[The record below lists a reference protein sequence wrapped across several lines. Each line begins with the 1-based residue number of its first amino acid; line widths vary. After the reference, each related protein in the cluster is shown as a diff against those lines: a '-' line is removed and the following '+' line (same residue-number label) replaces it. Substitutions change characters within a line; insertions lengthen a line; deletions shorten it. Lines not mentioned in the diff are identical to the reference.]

1 MNKIYGLPYMGSKGR
16 FVEDF
21 FDIIPKKKRFYDL
34 FHGGLAVTHY
44 ALLHTGMEVISNDL
58 NKQIQDLFVN
68 AVNGDY
74 KNRNEYVSRETFLTK
89 KENDIFIKY
98 AWSFSYKGENYL
110 YAKEIEDLKK
120 AVYYYRVF
128 GDSSLLRAFGCDS
141 LDDKDDVLN
150 MYTEWYTEKT
160 FGKVIPRNEIKL
172 TIEKIEANMKDKGES
187 IRLYLCE
194 GLKKANKR
202 NVDIDR
208 LLGTNGMA
216 GHYFGKSQWEIPTA
230 EAYEKIKNYLNLS
243 KTFEELTSVL
253 GTDFDKYQSLKVLA
267 KLNHRFD
274 RLETNRQTRI
284 NALTELKP
292 MMNRLTLYNRDYRE
306 VPIEKDSVIYC
317 DIPYENTEQY
327 SVGDFNHAEFFN
339 WCSRQTELVLISS
352 YDMPKDKFTKV
363 FEIEINRGLGGGA
376 VVKERIFVPNHQV
389 EKFNRERTDVLF

>member
-1 MNKIYGLPYMGSKGR
+1 MNGTQK
-16 FVEDF
+16 
-21 FDIIPKKKRFYDL
+21 
-34 FHGGLAVTHY
+34 
-44 ALLHTGMEVISNDL
+44 
-58 NKQIQDLFVN
+58 
-68 AVNGDY
+68 
-74 KNRNEYVSRETFLTK
+74 
-89 KENDIFIKY
+89 
-98 AWSFSYKGENYL
+98 
-110 YAKEIEDLKK
+110 
-120 AVYYYRVF
+120 
-128 GDSSLLRAFGCDS
+128 
-141 LDDKDDVLN
+141 
-150 MYTEWYTEKT
+150 KT

-172 TIEKIEANMKDKGES
+172 NVEKIKADKGES

-208 LLGTNGMA
+208 LLGTKGTA
-216 GHYFGKSQWEIPTA
+216 GHYFGKSQWKLPNA

-243 KTFEELTSVL
+243 KTFEELTAVL
-253 GTDFDKYQSLKVLA
+253 GTNFDKYQSFKVLA

-274 RLETNRQTRI
+274 KLETGRQTRI

-327 SVGDFNHAEFFN
+327 SVGDFNHAEFFD
-339 WCSRQTELVLISS
+339 WCGRHTELVLISS

-363 FEIEINRGLGGGA
+363 FEIEINRCLGGSA
-376 VVKERIFVPNHQV
+376 VVKERIFVPNHLV

>member
-21 FDIIPKKKRFYDL
+21 FCIIPQKKRFYDL

-58 NKQIQDLFVN
+58 NKEIQDLFIN
-68 AVNGDY
+68 AINGDY
-74 KNRNEYVSRETFLTK
+74 KNRNEYVSREMFFAE
-89 KENDIFIKY
+89 KENDPFIKY
-98 AWSFSYKGENYL
+98 AWSFSCKGESYL

-128 GDSSLLRAFGCDS
+128 GDSSLLRVFGCDS

-150 MYTEWYTEKT
+150 MYTTWYTEKT
-160 FGKVIPRNEIKL
+160 FGKAIPRNEIKL
-172 TIEKIEANMKDKGES
+172 TIEKIEANMKDKGE
-187 IRLYLCE
+187 C
-194 GLKKANKR
+194 
-202 NVDIDR
+202 
-208 LLGTNGMA
+208 
-216 GHYFGKSQWEIPTA
+216 
-230 EAYEKIKNYLNLS
+230 
-243 KTFEELTSVL
+243 L
-253 GTDFDKYQSLKVLA
+253 GTDFDNYHSLKVLA

-274 RLETNRQTRI
+274 RLKTPRQTRI

-376 VVKERIFVPNHQV
+376 AVKERIFVPNHQV
-389 EKFNRERTDVLF
+389 EKFNAERTDVLF

>member
-21 FDIIPKKKRFYDL
+21 FDIIPQKKRFYDL

-44 ALLHTGMEVISNDL
+44 ALLHTDVEVISNDL
-58 NKQIQDLFVN
+58 NKQIQDLFIN

-74 KNRNEYVSRETFLTK
+74 KNRNEYVSRETFFTE
-89 KENDIFIKY
+89 KENDPFIKY
-98 AWSFSYKGENYL
+98 VWSFSSKGENYL

-120 AVYYYRVF
+120 AVYYYKVL

-160 FGKVIPRNEIKL
+160 FEKVIPRNEIKL
-172 TIEKIEANMKDKGES
+172 NIEEIEANMRDKGES

-208 LLGTNGMA
+208 LLGTKGMA
-216 GHYFGKSQWEIPTA
+216 WHYFGKSQWEIPTA

-243 KTFEELTSVL
+243 KTFEELIAVL
-253 GTDFDKYQSLKVLA
+253 GTDFDKYQSLKILA
-267 KLNHRFD
+267 KLNHRFN

-292 MMNRLTLYNRDYRE
+292 MMNRLTLYNRDYRD

-327 SVGDFNHAEFFN
+327 SVGDFNHAEFFD
-339 WCSRQTELVLISS
+339 WCGRQTELVFISS

-363 FEIEINRGLGGGA
+363 FEIEINRCLGGGA
-376 VVKERIFVPNHQV
+376 VVKERMFVPNHQL

>member
-21 FDIIPKKKRFYDL
+21 FDIIPQKKRFYDL

-44 ALLHTGMEVISNDL
+44 ALLHTDVEVISNDL
-58 NKQIQDLFVN
+58 NKQIQDLFKN

-74 KNRNEYVSRETFLTK
+74 KNRNEYVSRETFFTE
-89 KENDIFIKY
+89 KENDPFIKY
-98 AWSFSYKGENYL
+98 AWSFSCKGENYL

-120 AVYYYRVF
+120 AVYYYKVF

-150 MYTEWYTEKT
+150 MYTKWYTEKT

-172 TIEKIEANMKDKGES
+172 NIEKIEANMKDKGES

-216 GHYFGKSQWEIPTA
+216 GHYFGKSQWGIPTA

-243 KTFEELTSVL
+243 KTFEELTAVL
-253 GTDFDKYQSLKVLA
+253 GTDFNRYQSLKVLA

-274 RLETNRQTRI
+274 RLETGRQTRI

-327 SVGDFNHAEFFN
+327 SVGDFNHAEFFA
-339 WCSRQTELVLISS
+339 WCSRQTELVFISS

-376 VVKERIFVPNHQV
+376 VVKERIFVPNHLV

>member
-1 MNKIYGLPYMGSKGR
+1 
-16 FVEDF
+16 
-21 FDIIPKKKRFYDL
+21 
-34 FHGGLAVTHY
+34 
-44 ALLHTGMEVISNDL
+44 MEI
-58 NKQIQDLFVN
+58 
-68 AVNGDY
+68 Y
-74 KNRNEYVSRETFLTK
+74 KNRNEYVSCETFFTE
-89 KENDIFIKY
+89 KENDPFIKY
-98 AWSFSYKGENYL
+98 AWSFSCKGENYL

-120 AVYYYRVF
+120 AVYYYKVF
-128 GDSSLLRAFGCDS
+128 GDSSLLRTFGCDS

-150 MYTEWYTEKT
+150 MYTKWYTEKT

-172 TIEKIEANMKDKGES
+172 NIEKIEANMKDKGES

-194 GLKKANKR
+194 GIKKANKR

-243 KTFEELTSVL
+243 KTFEELTVVL

-292 MMNRLTLYNRDYRE
+292 MMNRLTLYNRDYKE

-317 DIPYENTEQY
+317 DIPYENTAQY
-327 SVGDFNHAEFFN
+327 SVGNFNHAEFFA

>member
-1 MNKIYGLPYMGSKGR
+1 MNKIYGLSYMGSKGR

-44 ALLHTGMEVISNDL
+44 ALLHTDVEVISNDL
-58 NKQIQDLFVN
+58 NKQIQDLFIN

-74 KNRNEYVSRETFLTK
+74 KNRNEYVSRETFFTE
-89 KENDIFIKY
+89 KENNPFIKY
-98 AWSFSYKGENYL
+98 MWSFSCKGENYL

-120 AVYYYRVF
+120 AVYYYKVF

-150 MYTEWYTEKT
+150 MYTKWYTEKT
-160 FGKVIPRNEIKL
+160 FGKAISRNEIKL
-172 TIEKIEANMKDKGES
+172 NIEKIEANMKDKGES

-208 LLGTNGMA
+208 LLGTKGMA

-243 KTFEELTSVL
+243 KTFEELIAVL
-253 GTDFDKYQSLKVLA
+253 GLDFDKYQSFKFLT

-292 MMNRLTLYNRDYRE
+292 MMNRLTLYNRDYRD

-327 SVGDFNHAEFFN
+327 SVGDFNHAEFFD
-339 WCSRQTELVLISS
+339 WCGRQTELVLISS

-376 VVKERIFVPNHQV
+376 IVKERIFVPNHLV